1 MFRKRVFIPVFALIL
16 AIIISGCSPAE
27 RTPPDTPPA
36 TTGKS
41 GVAADL
47 SNITNKDLF
56 KLSDA
61 ARDLLVE
68 NGFVVVSGGSKE
80 FFTLYEANRYAP
92 VPQFVTTDS
101 LLHTYH
107 LFFDFLLRTIETE
120 GLSPELEKLSAAML
134 AQSQEQYA
142 ALKGTA
148 WENAAKRNLG
158 FFAVGTKLLDPS
170 VTVPPE
176 VETEVAQELE
186 LIANHQGIAASP
198 LMNIGGSL
206 DPADALKED
215 YSQYIP
221 RGHYDRSDVLAAY
234 FKSMMWY
241 GRLTF
246 RFKSEDETKSAA
258 LTVLALNQGSNAS
271 SWNRIYEPTSFFA
284 GVSDDITYLQL
295 RDTLTGVYGAG
306 VDLRALLADPAKWTA
321 FLEAADKLEPPAINS
336 IPIFDETIQPD
347 REQEIKGFRF
357 MGQRFSLDAAIF
369 QRLIYRDVKENA
381 EGERRM
387 LPKGLDIPA
396 ALGSTEAYDI
406 LQAMGETGYELYPE
420 NMAEVQEY
428 VKNLDETSWTKDLY
442 WNWLYT
448 LLPLTEAKDDSYPAF
463 MRSQAWARKELSTF
477 LGSWTELKHDTILY
491 VKQVYAEFGGGA
503 EEVDDRGYVEPNP
516 AVFLRLASLA
526 KATREGLEARELLSE
541 TDADSL
547 KRLETLSSSFATMAE
562 KELAGLLLTD
572 DEYDLI
578 RSYGGQLE
586 HFWREAVHDIFQPH
600 RSQVSGLPAALVAD
614 VATDPNGLV
623 LEEATGYIDAIYAA
637 VPVDGKLRI
646 AKGGVYSYYEFT
658 WPIDDRLTDAKWRE
672 MLETGDVPQRPEWTE
687 TFIAPTAP

>member
-61 ARDLLVE
+61 AKDLLVE

-221 RGHYDRSDVLAAY
+221 RGTTIGATCSRPIS
-234 FKSMMWY
+234 
-241 GRLTF
+241 
-246 RFKSEDETKSAA
+246 
-258 LTVLALNQGSNAS
+258 NQ
-271 SWNRIYEPTSFFA
+271 
-284 GVSDDITYLQL
+284 
-295 RDTLTGVYGAG
+295 
-306 VDLRALLADPAKWTA
+306 
-321 FLEAADKLEPPAINS
+321 
-336 IPIFDETIQPD
+336 
-347 REQEIKGFRF
+347 
-357 MGQRFSLDAAIF
+357 
-369 QRLIYRDVKENA
+369 
-381 EGERRM
+381 
-387 LPKGLDIPA
+387 
-396 ALGSTEAYDI
+396 
-406 LQAMGETGYELYPE
+406 
-420 NMAEVQEY
+420 
-428 VKNLDETSWTKDLY
+428 
-442 WNWLYT
+442 
-448 LLPLTEAKDDSYPAF
+448 
-463 MRSQAWARKELSTF
+463 
-477 LGSWTELKHDTILY
+477 
-491 VKQVYAEFGGGA
+491 
-503 EEVDDRGYVEPNP
+503 
-516 AVFLRLASLA
+516 
-526 KATREGLEARELLSE
+526 
-541 TDADSL
+541 
-547 KRLETLSSSFATMAE
+547 
-562 KELAGLLLTD
+562 
-572 DEYDLI
+572 
-578 RSYGGQLE
+578 
-586 HFWREAVHDIFQPH
+586 
-600 RSQVSGLPAALVAD
+600 
-614 VATDPNGLV
+614 
-623 LEEATGYIDAIYAA
+623 
-637 VPVDGKLRI
+637 
-646 AKGGVYSYYEFT
+646 
-658 WPIDDRLTDAKWRE
+658 
-672 MLETGDVPQRPEWTE
+672 
-687 TFIAPTAP
+687 